1 MVNRRGSYKNTVC
14 CTAVRQLWAT
24 LKAVKFNFLRLIS
37 EECSKVGRDN
47 RKELK
52 RDAKHDTDVVVNR
65 LKVPFSFKQKGII
78 VEAIRNDSGVI

>member
-1 MVNRRGSYKNTVC
+1 M
-14 CTAVRQLWAT
+14 
-24 LKAVKFNFLRLIS
+24 
-37 EECSKVGRDN
+37 GRDN